1 MQPFDHNFHP
11 PDRLCVH
18 VWEERIFSKNMV
30 IISTWFSRM
39 GLFLITRQA
48 ISMQPPALSCV
59 RARIC
64 SRVCAQN
71 TPHHHLHSL
80 TSLCFSPSLQP
91 LVKMDKPPA
100 CCHMELINR
109 TGGNKRQFNFNTNK
123 ETFRIPP
130 NKTPGMS
137 SQDLKPLCV
146 FLKEV

>member
-1 MQPFDHNFHP
+1 MQPFGHNFHP
-11 PDRLCVH
+11 PDWLCVH

-30 IISTWFSRM
+30 IISTWFSRIDFFWSQ
-39 GLFLITRQA
+39 GRLYPCNP
-48 ISMQPPALSCV
+48 QPCPACV
-59 RARIC
+59 HVYAH
-64 SRVCAQN
+64 VCARK
-71 TPHHHLHSL
+71 TPPHRHLHSL
-80 TSLCFSPSLQP
+80 TSLCFSPSLQL

-137 SQDLKPLCV
+137 SQDPKPLCV

>member
-1 MQPFDHNFHP
+1 
-11 PDRLCVH
+11 
-18 VWEERIFSKNMV
+18 
-30 IISTWFSRM
+30 M
-39 GLFLITRQA
+39 GLFLITGYIHATPSLVLRGCTY
-48 ISMQPPALSCV
+48 MLTC
-59 RARIC
+59 
-64 SRVCAQN
+64 VCAKHP
-71 TPHHHLHSL
+71 PHHHLHSL
-80 TSLCFSPSLQP
+80 TSLCFSPSLQL

-137 SQDLKPLCV
+137 SQDLKPLYV